1 MDITPN
7 KHDVGAA
14 PALAAAEAE
23 RVETH
28 KVWHVSDFVAGLVDR
43 L

>member
-7 KHDVGAA
+7 KYDVGAA
-14 PALAAAEAE
+14 PTLAAAEAE

-28 KVWHVSDFVAGLVDR
+28 QVWHVSDFVAGLVDG